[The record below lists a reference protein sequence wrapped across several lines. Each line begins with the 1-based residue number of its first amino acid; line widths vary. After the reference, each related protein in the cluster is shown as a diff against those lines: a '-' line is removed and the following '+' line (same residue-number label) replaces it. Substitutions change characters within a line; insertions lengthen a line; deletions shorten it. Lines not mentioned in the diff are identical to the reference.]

1 MTDPSRPVTG
11 YPATPYAQPSGG
23 HPYSSYPTY
32 TQRQGPYSNAYA
44 ARATFI
50 RRFVGAMIALF
61 VIVGC
66 IMLVIWLVLRPK
78 VPDFRLDSLSLT
90 NFNVSS
96 SSQSLSGTWS
106 VGFSVYNPNKKLSIR
121 YEEVVSSIF
130 YRNGFISETRVQ
142 PFAQG
147 RKDRNFVNA
156 TLSAVNSF
164 VDAPVVRAIE
174 VDRERG
180 TVSFNVKV
188 LARVQFRNG
197 GWRLRRRLLRVLCRG
212 VAVSVSSNSGSGKL
226 AGGSRGCQVGV

>member
-11 YPATPYAQPSGG
+11 YPAPPYAQPNGG
-23 HPYSSYPTY
+23 QPYSSYPTH
-32 TQRQGPYSNAYA
+32 TQPQGPYSNAYA

-50 RRFVGAMIALF
+50 RRFVGAMVALF

-78 VPDFRLDSLSLT
+78 LPDFRVDSLSLT

-96 SSQSLSGTWS
+96 SSQSLTGTWS

-121 YEEVVSSIF
+121 YEEVESSIF
-130 YRNGFISETRVQ
+130 YGKGLISDARSQ

-147 RKDRNFVNA
+147 TKDRNFINA
-156 TLSAVNSF
+156 TFSAANSF
-164 VDAPVVRAIE
+164 VDGPVVRGIE
-174 VDRERG
+174 TDRGRG
-180 TVSFNVKV
+180 TVNFNIKV
-188 LARVQFRNG
+188 WARVEFRNG
-197 GWRLRRRLLRVLCRG
+197 GWRLRRRLLRVFCRD

-226 AGGSRGCQVGV
+226 AGGSRDCQVYV